1 MSFLGSIGKFMENKD
16 LSTVLETIY
25 RENTVKHILT
35 GKATSRSIRGHIIVE
50 LVLIT
55 FLLSTILPTDI
66 PTTLTDSVKE
76 LLQPFINQLS
86 PFIPEEKR
94 LTTDDFYELMNLNI
108 DENNSGVREN
118 VNRNRI
124 S

>member
-1 MSFLGSIGKFMENKD
+1 
-16 LSTVLETIY
+16 
-25 RENTVKHILT
+25 
-35 GKATSRSIRGHIIVE
+35 
-50 LVLIT
+50 
-55 FLLSTILPTDI
+55 
-66 PTTLTDSVKE
+66 